1 VFTAQGGHFV
11 ARIDAA
17 VSGDEVAGDEVAGGG
32 KAAAVA
38 YTLIGSAKLNG
49 VDPQA

>member
-17 VSGDEVAGDEVAGGG
+17 VSGDEVAGGG